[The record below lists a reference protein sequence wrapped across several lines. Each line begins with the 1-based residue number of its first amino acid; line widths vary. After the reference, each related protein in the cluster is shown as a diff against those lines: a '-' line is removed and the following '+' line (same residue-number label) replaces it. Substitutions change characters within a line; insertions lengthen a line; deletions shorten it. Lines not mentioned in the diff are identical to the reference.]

1 MAEPVSCPECRGA
14 GRKHVHIYR
23 AGWQFVPCWECQG
36 AGSFTPDDLARIAE
50 TERLRAD
57 RLARGLSLRD
67 EAKRLG
73 VATQELW
80 DREQERS

>member
-14 GRKHVHIYR
+14 GRKHIHIYH
-23 AGWQFVPCWECQG
+23 AGWQFVTCWECQG
-36 AGSFTPDDLARIAE
+36 AGSFTPADLAWIAE

-73 VATQELW
+73 IATQELV
-80 DREQERS
+80 DREQERT

>member
-23 AGWQFVPCWECQG
+23 AGC
-36 AGSFTPDDLARIAE
+36 FTPDDLARIAE

-57 RLARGLSLRD
+57 RLTRGLSLRD

-73 VATQELW
+73 IATQELW
-80 DREQERS
+80 DREQERT